1 MLGFH
6 GGLFFI
12 GSCTSASRTT
22 EAATEAAVVALSC
35 GRGLAARAFDLDA
48 GPKRA
53 VRANGEFFSFGLTP
67 RACSRIFMFICCSA
81 DVPGRAVLSPT
92 SCLLLSAVTSLL
104 LFPGGAL
111 FRGVLSEAALER
123 RCLAWVILPDSSP
136 LASLPADGHMA
147 RCKFTRENRSASHR
161 EDVDKL
167 DLAVDSRL
175 DSFRTRSCEDSFIIG
190 CETERRVS
198 RVLCGARS
206 R

>member
-6 GGLFFI
+6 GGLFFS

-35 GRGLAARAFDLDA
+35 GRGLFARAFDLDA

-53 VRANGEFFSFGLTP
+53 VRANGDFFNFGLTP
-67 RACSRIFMFICCSA
+67 SACSRIFMFICCSA
-81 DVPGRAVLSPT
+81 EVHGRAVLSPT
-92 SCLLLSAVTSLL
+92 SCLLLSAVTSPL
-104 LFPGGAL
+104 LFPGTVL

-123 RCLAWVILPDSSP
+123 RSLARVALRDFSL
-136 LASLPADGHMA
+136 LASLPADGHVA
-147 RCKFTRENRSASHR
+147 PSKFTGRGSSISHR
-161 EDVDKL
+161 DDVDML

-175 DSFRTRSCEDSFIIG
+175 DSFFTRSCDDSNVTG
-190 CETERRVS
+190 CRTEGRVS